1 MDSFFDVFH
10 KVGFQQL
17 VNIFI
22 DPNLFRS
29 NQQNTDKILLD
40 DESDEDQDSESS
52 NSDKTFSYDER
63 SSDKKFG
70 GMDFESG
77 RNVDQFD
84 MSKTGNGDR
93 NQAGTKEVI
102 SPTKNQLPVSSI
114 NFEFDG
120 SKERSPK
127 MIDENSDVKLSNN
140 YESSKLSNNFETS
153 KSTLTNNSSNDTLLN
168 EPKVETNSTDSYVDN
183 EKIDTSL
190 FDISDDNFDNGDA
203 MTWRPMR
210 LSANGILRMDA
221 SEVISTS
228 NAETGETIVT
238 VLESDSWIPN
248 GGPIMKERD

>member
-1 MDSFFDVFH
+1 MPVS
-10 KVGFQQL
+10 G
-17 VNIFI
+17 
-22 DPNLFRS
+22 
-29 NQQNTDKILLD
+29 
-40 DESDEDQDSESS
+40 DESEDDDQDSESS
-52 NSDKTFSYDER
+52 NSDKTFSYDHR
-63 SSDKKFG
+63 SSGKPFG
-70 GMDFESG
+70 GMDFDSG

-84 MSKTGNGDR
+84 MSKTGNRDR
-93 NQAGTKEVI
+93 NQAGTKEVV
-102 SPTKNQLPVSSI
+102 SSTKNKLPVSSI

-127 MIDENSDVKLSNN
+127 MIDENSDGKSSNN
-140 YESSKLSNNFETS
+140 YESSKASNNS
-153 KSTLTNNSSNDTLLN
+153 VSSNSSNYFESSKSNTNNTLLN
-168 EPKVETNSTDSYVDN
+168 ESKVDTNSTEIYIDN

-210 LSANGILRMDA
+210 LSANGILRTDA